1 MNKYDVKANLIRYKV
16 IKREVEALKL
26 RLQEVSTDLVGL
38 GAVRYDKDPV
48 CSSPA
53 SNNAREAALDRKAML
68 EEKLSVAI
76 NNKYQVED
84 EILKFISVLSNQDYD
99 RDILI
104 DYYIECNSISQLC
117 KKYNYSKEYLFV
129 KLSRCY
135 KKLAEKYTLVQID
148 K

>member
-104 DYYIECNSISQLC
+104 DYYN
-117 KKYNYSKEYLFV
+117 KFF
-129 KLSRCY
+129 
-135 KKLAEKYTLVQID
+135 YT
-148 K
+148 